1 MLMLVSGL
9 AVQTMRTAIAFSLMV
24 PLLSACGSASQT
36 PSDDAAASNSSAAS
50 NASNAPNQSNAT
62 AQSNPAG
69 GTWSGTL
76 RRQEEQ
82 TVQESGGGTAS
93 KITQTYDATVTI
105 RATAVD
111 AGRWTL
117 VGQATITGTFSSDW
131 VSRQTSSLGPCNQHF
146 TDDAEAKGTGVIDGG
161 LEIDDDFF
169 QLTVQVPGIDNGTMS
184 SVRDDSGCRGSRT
197 LENNPWA
204 VSAQTLGDSG
214 KLTDPN
220 VISITK
226 REPDAN
232 GIVTTTWN
240 LRRTP

>member
-1 MLMLVSGL
+1 MLVLVRGL
-9 AVQTMRTAIAFSLMV
+9 AAQTMRTAIAFSLMV
-24 PLLSACGSASQT
+24 PLLSACGSASQA
-36 PSDDAAASNSSAAS
+36 PSDSAAASNSSAAS

-117 VGQATITGTFSSDW
+117 AGQATITGTFSSDW

-161 LEIDDDFF
+161 LEIDDGFF
-169 QLTVQVPGIDNGTMS
+169 QLTIRIPGADGTMT
-184 SVRDDSGCRGSRT
+184 SVRDDTGCFGSRT
-197 LENNPWA
+197 AETNPWA
-204 VSAQTLGDSG
+204 AAERTLGESG
-214 KLTDPN
+214 QLADPN
-220 VISITK
+220 VISVTRK
-226 REPDAN
+226 VPEGN
-232 GIVTTTWN
+232 NVVTTTWN

>member
-1 MLMLVSGL
+1 M
-9 AVQTMRTAIAFSLMV
+9 TKTAIALILIM
-24 PLLSACGSASQT
+24 PLSACGSASQA
-36 PSDDAAASNSSAAS
+36 DADGATASNSSAAS
-50 NASNAPNQSNAT
+50 GASTAPNHSSGS
-62 AQSNPAG
+62 AQSSPAG
-69 GTWSGTL
+69 GTWTGTL
-76 RRQEEQ
+76 QRKEEHTTLQ
-82 TVQESGGGTAS
+82 SGDGTSS
-93 KITQTYDATVTI
+93 KIIQTYEATITI

-111 AGRWTL
+111 SGRWTL
-117 VGQATITGTFSSDW
+117 AGPANIIGTFTSDW
-131 VSRQTSSLGPCNQHF
+131 VSTQTTPLGPCNEHY
-146 TDDAEAKGTGVIDGG
+146 TDDAQAKGMGVVDGG

>member
-1 MLMLVSGL
+1 
-9 AVQTMRTAIAFSLMV
+9 MRTATAFILMV
-24 PLLSACGSASQT
+24 PLLSACGSTTQAT
-36 PSDDAAASNSSAAS
+36 SDSAAASNSATAS
-50 NASNAPNQSNAT
+50 NASNAPSQSNAS
-62 AQSNPAG
+62 AQANPTG
-69 GTWSGTL
+69 GTWTGTL
-76 RRQEEQ
+76 QRKEEHTTLQ
-82 TVQESGGGTAS
+82 SGDGTSS
-93 KITQTYDATVTI
+93 KIIQTYEATITI

-111 AGRWTL
+111 SGRWTL
-117 VGQATITGTFSSDW
+117 AGPANIIGTFTSDW
-131 VSRQTSSLGPCNQHF
+131 VSTQTTPLGPCNEHY
-146 TDDAEAKGTGVIDGG
+146 TDDAQAKGMGVVDGG